1 MLGVIRLQNAAVEV
15 NFDIEEIKQNEDKRN
30 DFIIQYK
37 PFIASF
43 TSECAHRY
51 VTYGVDE
58 ELSIALMA
66 FNEAI
71 DRFNGKGNFL
81 LYAKM
86 VIKARLLD
94 YFKSSLYRE
103 NKKSFGLYNEED
115 DEIDELKDDA
125 IQRYAASYEQSIRVF
140 EINELNNK
148 LQDFDI
154 TFQDLVKSSPKHI
167 ITRHYVNNAIQK
179 ILDNEELVDK
189 IMNNHT
195 LPLKEI
201 EKSFLIPR
209 KKIESYRKYII
220 AGIVLADS
228 DLETLKEYLP
238 FKK

>member
-1 MLGVIRLQNAAVEV
+1 MQNAVEV
-15 NFDIEEIKQNEDKRN
+15 NFDIEEIKQSETMRN
-30 DFIIQYK
+30 DFISQYK

-86 VIKARLLD
+86 VMKARLLD

-115 DEIDELKDDA
+115 DEIDELKEDA
-125 IQRYAASYEQSIRVF
+125 IQRYAESYEQSIRIA
-140 EINELNNK
+140 EINELNAK
-148 LQDFDI
+148 LQAFDI
-154 TFQDLVKSSPKHI
+154 TFQDLVKCSPKHL
-167 ITRHYVNNAIQK
+167 ITRHYVNNAIMK
-179 ILDNEELVDK
+179 ILERPDLVDK
-189 IMNNHT
+189 IIHDHA

-209 KKIESYRKYII
+209 KKLESYRKYII
-220 AGIVLADS
+220 AGIVLANS

-238 FKK
+238 FSMMKGVEQ

>member
-1 MLGVIRLQNAAVEV
+1 MQNAAVEV
-15 NFDIEEIKQNEDKRN
+15 KFDIEEIKQNEDMRN
-30 DFIIQYK
+30 EFIIQYK

-115 DEIDELKDDA
+115 DEIDELKEDA
-125 IQRYAASYEQSIRVF
+125 IQRYAASYEQSIRVC
-140 EINELNNK
+140 EINELNAL

-154 TFQDLVKSSPKHI
+154 TFQDLVKSSPKHL

-179 ILDNEELVDK
+179 ILERDELVDK
-189 IMNNHT
+189 IMSDHT

>member
-58 ELSIALMA
+58 ELSIALIA

-140 EINELNNK
+140 EINELNTK

-189 IMNNHT
+189 VMNNHT

>member
-1 MLGVIRLQNAAVEV
+1 LQNAAVEV
-15 NFDIEEIKQNEDKRN
+15 NFDIEEIKQNETMRN
-30 DFIIQYK
+30 DFISQYK

-103 NKKSFGLYNEED
+103 NKKSFGLYNEEE
-115 DEIDELKDDA
+115 DEIDELKEDA
-125 IQRYAASYEQSIRVF
+125 IQRYADSYEQSIRIA
-140 EINELNNK
+140 EINELNEK
-148 LQDFDI
+148 LQAFSI
-154 TFQDLVKSSPKHI
+154 TFQDLVKSPPKHL

-179 ILDNEELVDK
+179 ILERPELVEK
-189 IMNNHT
+189 IMNDHS

-201 EKSFLIPR
+201 EKNFLIPR

-220 AGIVLADS
+220 AGIILADS

>member
-140 EINELNNK
+140 EINELNAK

>member
-1 MLGVIRLQNAAVEV
+1 MQNAAEV
-15 NFDIEEIKQNEDKRN
+15 KFDIEEIKQNENMRN

-51 VTYGVDE
+51 VAYGVDE

-81 LYAKM
+81 LYAKI
-86 VIKARLLD
+86 VIKARLID
-94 YFKSSLYRE
+94 YFKSSIYRE

-115 DEIDELKDDA
+115 DEIDELKEDA
-125 IQRYAASYEQSIRVF
+125 IQRYAASYEQSIRVS
-140 EINELNNK
+140 EINELNAL
-148 LQDFDI
+148 LQCFNI
-154 TFQDLVKSSPKHI
+154 TFQDLVKSSPKHL
-167 ITRHYVNNAIQK
+167 ITKHYVNNAILK
-179 ILDNEELVDK
+179 ILDNKELVDK
-189 IMNNHT
+189 IMKDHT

-238 FKK
+238 FKKQKGVEK

>member
-1 MLGVIRLQNAAVEV
+1 MQNAAVEAK
-15 NFDIEEIKQNEDKRN
+15 FDIEEIKQNDDLRN

-43 TSECAHRY
+43 TSECVHRY

-103 NKKSFGLYNEED
+103 NKKSFGLYNDED
-115 DEIDELKDDA
+115 DEIDELKEDA
-125 IQRYAASYEQSIRVF
+125 IQRYAASYEQSIRVS
-140 EINELNNK
+140 EINELNAL
-148 LQDFDI
+148 LQDFGI
-154 TFQDLVKSSPKHI
+154 TFQDLVKSSPKHL
-167 ITRHYVNNAIQK
+167 ITRHYVNNAIVK
-179 ILDNEELVDK
+179 ILEKKELVDK
-189 IMNNHT
+189 IMNDHT

>member
-15 NFDIEEIKQNEDKRN
+15 KFDIEEIKQNEDMRN

-94 YFKSSLYRE
+94 YFKSSVYRE

-115 DEIDELKDDA
+115 DEIEELKDDA
-125 IQRYAASYEQSIRVF
+125 IQRYAESYEQSIRVF
-140 EINELNNK
+140 EINELNAK
-148 LQDFDI
+148 LQDFGI
-154 TFQDLVKSSPKHI
+154 TFQDLVKSSPKHL
-167 ITRHYVNNAIQK
+167 ITRHYVNNTIQK
-179 ILDNEELVDK
+179 ILDNKELVEK
-189 IMNNHT
+189 IMSNHT

-238 FKK
+238 FRK

>member
-30 DFIIQYK
+30 EFIIQYK

-94 YFKSSLYRE
+94 YFKSSVYRE

-140 EINELNNK
+140 EINELNAK
-148 LQDFDI
+148 LQDFGI
-154 TFQDLVKSSPKHI
+154 TFQDLVKSSPKHL

-179 ILDNEELVDK
+179 ILDNEELVEK
-189 IMNNHT
+189 IMSNHT

>member
-1 MLGVIRLQNAAVEV
+1 MQNAAVEV

-140 EINELNNK
+140 EINELNAK

>member
-15 NFDIEEIKQNEDKRN
+15 KFDIEEIKQNEDLRN

-94 YFKSSLYRE
+94 YFKSSVYRE

-115 DEIDELKDDA
+115 DEIEELKDDA

-140 EINELNNK
+140 EINELNAK
-148 LQDFDI
+148 LQDFGI
-154 TFQDLVKSSPKHI
+154 TFQDLVKSSPKHL

-179 ILDNEELVDK
+179 ILDNKELVEK
-189 IMNNHT
+189 IMSNHT

-238 FKK
+238 FRK

>member
-15 NFDIEEIKQNEDKRN
+15 KFDIEEIKQNEDMRN

-94 YFKSSLYRE
+94 YFKSSVYRE

-115 DEIDELKDDA
+115 DEIEELKDDA
-125 IQRYAASYEQSIRVF
+125 IQRYAESYEQSIRVF
-140 EINELNNK
+140 EINELNAK
-148 LQDFDI
+148 LQDFGI
-154 TFQDLVKSSPKHI
+154 TFQDLVKSSPKHL

-179 ILDNEELVDK
+179 ILDNKELVEK
-189 IMNNHT
+189 IMSNHT

-238 FKK
+238 FRK